1 MANDLHTLTIR
12 GPGKNALG
20 TPVMQDIIAQLRAAA
35 GRPVLLTGDTGAFS
49 AGLNLKEVAGFD
61 GEGMLRFLNLLEEM
75 VDVLFNYAGPT
86 VAAVNGHAIAG
97 GCILALC
104 CDHRVATDDR
114 SIRIG
119 LNEVALG
126 LEFPPRV
133 MGVVRHR
140 VPPRWIER
148 VTLEAGLHDPRRA
161 LELGLIDAVAADAQA
176 AGVEQLERLAAHP
189 RGAYVATKRTLRT
202 GATTVSADDQRYFE
216 DRLVP
221 AWCAPAVKDRV
232 RALLGGRR

>member
-1 MANDLHTLTIR
+1 MANDIHTLTIT

-20 TPVMQDIIAQLRAAA
+20 TAVMQDIIAQLRAAG
-35 GRPVLLTGDTGAFS
+35 GRPILVRGDAGAFS
-49 AGLNLKEVAGFD
+49 AGLNLKEVAGLD
-61 GEGMLRFLNLLEEM
+61 RDGMLRFLELLETM

-86 VAAVNGHAIAG
+86 VASVNGHAIAG
-97 GCILALC
+97 GCVLALC

-140 VPPRWIER
+140 VPPRSIER
-148 VTLEAGLHDPRRA
+148 VALEAELHEPRRA
-161 LELGLIDAVAADAQA
+161 VELGIIDAVAIDVQA

-189 RGAYVATKRTLRT
+189 REAYVATKRTLRA
-202 GATTVSADDQRYFE
+202 GATTVSAEDQRYFRE
-216 DRLVP
+216 QLVP
-221 AWCAPAVKDRV
+221 AWCAPAVKQRV
-232 RALLGGRR
+232 LAFLGGRR

>member
-1 MANDLHTLTIR
+1 MANDIHTLIIR

-20 TPVMQDIIAQLRAAA
+20 TPVMQDIVTQLRTAA

-49 AGLNLKEVAGFD
+49 AGLNLKEVAGLD
-61 GEGMLRFLNLLEEM
+61 RDGMLRFLDLLEEM
-75 VDVLFNYAGPT
+75 TDVLFNYPGPT

-133 MGVVRHR
+133 MGVVRRR
-140 VPPRWIER
+140 VPPRSVER

-161 LELGLIDAVAADAQA
+161 LELGLIDAVAGDPHA
-176 AGVEQLERLAAHP
+176 AGVEQLEHLAAHP
-189 RGAYVATKRTLRT
+189 RGAYVATKRTLRA
-202 GATTVSADDQRYFE
+202 GATSVSAEDQRYFRE
-216 DRLVP
+216 QLVP

-232 RALLGGRR
+232 LALLAGRR

>member
-1 MANDLHTLTIR
+1 MANDIHTLTIR

-20 TPVMQDIIAQLRAAA
+20 TPVMQDIIDQLRAAG
-35 GRPVLLTGDTGAFS
+35 GRPVLMIGDAGAFS
-49 AGLNLKEVAGFD
+49 AGLNLKEVAGLERD
-61 GEGMLRFLNLLEEM
+61 GMLRFLELLEEM

-97 GCILALC
+97 GCVLALC
-104 CDHRVATDDR
+104 CDHRVASDDR

-133 MGVVRHR
+133 MGVVRRR
-140 VPPRWIER
+140 VPPRSIER

-161 LELGLIDAVAADAQA
+161 LELGLIDAVAADVHA

-189 RGAYVATKRTLRT
+189 RAAFVATKRTLRAN
-202 GATTVSADDQRYFE
+202 ATTVSPEDLRYFKE
-216 DRLVP
+216 QLVP
-221 AWCAPAVKDRV
+221 SWCAPAVKERV
-232 RALLGGRR
+232 TALLAGRR